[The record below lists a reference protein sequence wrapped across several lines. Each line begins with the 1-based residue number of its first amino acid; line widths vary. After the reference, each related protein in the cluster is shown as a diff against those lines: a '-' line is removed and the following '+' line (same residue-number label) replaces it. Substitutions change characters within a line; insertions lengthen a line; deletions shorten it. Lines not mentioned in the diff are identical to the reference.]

1 MFPIFEEAQV
11 FFFYKKFDKCPLFC
25 YNINIAYFIFEVN
38 IMRNNESTENYLK
51 TILILSK
58 RKDCVRS
65 IDIAHE
71 LSFSKPSVSV
81 AMKAFREKKYI
92 DIDEDG
98 RITLTDLGTK
108 LAENIF
114 ERHQIIAA
122 ALMAL
127 GVDEETAYEDSCR
140 IEHDICEKSFAKI
153 KDHFEK
159 HKTPTS
165 RSGDIDVVLL

>member
-1 MFPIFEEAQV
+1 
-11 FFFYKKFDKCPLFC
+11 
-25 YNINIAYFIFEVN
+25 
-38 IMRNNESTENYLK
+38 MRNNESTENYLK

-58 RKDCVRS
+58 RNGFVRS

-81 AMKAFREKKYI
+81 AMKTFREKKYI

-98 RITLTDLGTK
+98 RITLTDLGTE
-108 LAENIF
+108 LAEDIF
-114 ERHQIIAA
+114 DRYQTIKA

-127 GVDEETAYEDSCR
+127 GVDEETANEDSCR

-159 HKTPTS
+159 HKNRNS

>member
-1 MFPIFEEAQV
+1 
-11 FFFYKKFDKCPLFC
+11 
-25 YNINIAYFIFEVN
+25 
-38 IMRNNESTENYLK
+38 MRNNESTENYLK

-58 RKDCVRS
+58 RNGFVRS

-81 AMKAFREKKYI
+81 AMKTFREKNYI

-98 RITLTDLGTK
+98 RITLTALGTE
-108 LAENIF
+108 LAEDIF
-114 ERHQIIAA
+114 DRYQTIAA

-127 GVDEETAYEDSCR
+127 GVDEETASEDSCK

-159 HKTPTS
+159 HKNRNS